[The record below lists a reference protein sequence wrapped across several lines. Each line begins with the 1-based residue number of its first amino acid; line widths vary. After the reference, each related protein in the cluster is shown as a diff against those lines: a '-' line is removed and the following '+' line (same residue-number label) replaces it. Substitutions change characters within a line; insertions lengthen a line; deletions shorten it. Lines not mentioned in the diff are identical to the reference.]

1 MKIYNASD
9 SLEDKASKFLQKLLS
24 SGYDC
29 TASLNKLITDAA
41 LDNYQTLTVRVGLKK
56 ETINSFE
63 LQAISENYLTKQV
76 LEANNPLPENKEL
89 LDNIALLHLHNIN
102 QGFVVSH
109 NLPLD
114 SGAIYQSST
123 SALALMSLKMDAD
136 ICRLYP
142 PDKAGEVTTLSR
154 ELDTY
159 WGKHIVQQLRHK
171 SDALVDENKIQQFIS
186 EVDLREL
193 LIDWAYTISNG
204 QDSGLMISRLTT
216 IFNSMQCTH
225 ATEKTAKQVSSILGN
240 SPDDEIRE
248 VGNEIVSVV
257 LSKKAMD
264 KLQNQSETERSL
276 SDEWAK
282 KINSSTLDL

>member
-1 MKIYNASD
+1 
-9 SLEDKASKFLQKLLS
+9 
-24 SGYDC
+24 
-29 TASLNKLITDAA
+29 
-41 LDNYQTLTVRVGLKK
+41 
-56 ETINSFE
+56 
-63 LQAISENYLTKQV
+63 
-76 LEANNPLPENKEL
+76 
-89 LDNIALLHLHNIN
+89 
-102 QGFVVSH
+102 
-109 NLPLD
+109 
-114 SGAIYQSST
+114 
-123 SALALMSLKMDAD
+123 MSLKMDAD